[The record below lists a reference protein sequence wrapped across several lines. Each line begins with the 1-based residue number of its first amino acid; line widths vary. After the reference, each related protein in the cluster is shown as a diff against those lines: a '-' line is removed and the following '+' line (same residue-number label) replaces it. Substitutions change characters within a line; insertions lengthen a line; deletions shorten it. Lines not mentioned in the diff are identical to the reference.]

1 MTMSRELNG
10 RKILLI
16 FAGFFG
22 VIITVNLI
30 LAYNA
35 VKTFP
40 GLEVKNSYV
49 ASQSFDARRTA
60 QENLGW
66 DVDLA
71 YKDGEVV
78 LEFLTKEGAPVMVGD
93 LDILIGR
100 KTTVR
105 DDLTPQF
112 AFDGDAYVAKADLAP
127 GFWTVRISA
136 MSEEGVTF
144 EQRRELYVKD

>member
-1 MTMSRELNG
+1 MTVSRELNG
-10 RKILLI
+10 RKILMI
-16 FAGFFG
+16 FASFFG

-49 ASQSFDARRTA
+49 ASQNFDARRAA

-66 DVDLA
+66 DVELA
-71 YKDGEVV
+71 FQDGTLV
-78 LEFLTKEGAPVMVGD
+78 LEFLDQEGAPVMVGD

-112 AFDGDAYVAKADLAP
+112 AFDGNAYVAQADLAP

-136 MSEEGVTF
+136 MSKDGVSF